1 MFPPPHIPTG
11 AFTLPLHPFR
21 LKKDKQIKT
30 THRQGSPVKNKHLK
44 PAKIWNREEK
54 LSIFSGGKFKVVA
67 PELRHTIS
75 SNLLY
80 TCYFP
85 ESKN

>member
-11 AFTLPLHPFR
+11 AFTLPLYPFR

-30 THRQGSPVKNKHLK
+30 TYGQGSPVKNKHLK
-44 PAKIWNREEK
+44 PAKIWNWEEK
-54 LSIFSGGKFKVVA
+54 LSVFSGGKFKVVA
-67 PELRHTIS
+67 PELRNTIS

-80 TCYFP
+80 TLFSR
-85 ESKN
+85 E